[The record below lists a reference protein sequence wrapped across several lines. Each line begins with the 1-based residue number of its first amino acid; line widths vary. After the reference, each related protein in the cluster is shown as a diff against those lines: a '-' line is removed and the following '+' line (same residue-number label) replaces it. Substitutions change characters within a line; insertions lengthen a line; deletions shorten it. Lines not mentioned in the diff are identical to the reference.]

1 MLKTLS
7 IRNVVLIDS
16 LNIDFGAGLV
26 VLSGET
32 GAGKSILLDSLGLL
46 LGSRAETSLIRSGED
61 KLSVT
66 GVFEVSPSNNIYN
79 LAKEYDLEIDGDII
93 IKRTITSDGK
103 NKILFNDQIITLK
116 LLKELAQSLIE
127 IHGQHDNQGLLN
139 PQTHR
144 SILDAYGNYAK
155 ELSAAQNSYIS
166 YKEAL
171 KELTEKTA
179 KLQKAAE
186 DEENIRHWVKELEKA
201 NIQKGEEEQLRIRRS
216 ELMNAEKI
224 IDKLNN
230 AYNNLNSGNSVIDS
244 VSKARNS
251 ISRANEIVNNKYSEI
266 EQNLENALYA
276 LNEAVEQIEACSSDI
291 SLNQNEIDNI
301 ETRLFLLK
309 DLAKKHQTE
318 INLLPE
324 KLQELSSMLKDLEA
338 GAEDLADLEK
348 KVAFL
353 RENYQKAA
361 QNLSQAR
368 KTTAR
373 KLDKNIMKE
382 LPPLKMEKAVFQTSI
397 TSKEENSW
405 SETGWDKVCFEVST
419 NPNTP
424 MGPLNKIASGGELS
438 RFMLA
443 LKVNLAEQS
452 QEETLIFDEIDT
464 GIGGATAEA
473 VGERLARLAQKEQI
487 FVVTHSPQV
496 AAFSNE
502 HFKVEKHTKNN
513 ITTTILAK
521 LDNKGKLEEIARM
534 LAGEKITPQA
544 RAAALVLL
552 NKEPKQN
559 VEEKEKG
566 TNND

>member
-1 MLKTLS
+1 MLKSLS

-16 LNIDFGAGLV
+16 LDVDFTTGLI

-46 LGSRAETSLIRSGED
+46 LGSRAETSLIRTGKD

-66 GVFEVSPSNNIYN
+66 GVFEVLPSNNIYN
-79 LAKEYDLEIDGDII
+79 LAKEYDLDVDGDII
-93 IKRTITSDGK
+93 IKRTITADGK

-116 LLKELAQSLIE
+116 LLKELSQNLIE

-144 SILDAYGNYAK
+144 DILDAYGGYTK
-155 ELSAAQNSYIS
+155 ELVTTKKTYIS
-166 YKEAL
+166 YKSTL
-171 KELTEKTA
+171 KELNEKTA

-186 DEENIRHWVKELEKA
+186 DEENIRHWVKELAKA
-201 NIQKGEEEQLRIRRS
+201 NVQKGEEEQLRIRRS

-224 IDKLNN
+224 IDKLNS
-230 AYNNLNSGNSVIDS
+230 AYNVLNSGNSVVDI

-251 ISRANEIVNNKYSEI
+251 ISRANEIVNNKYAEI
-266 EQNLENALYA
+266 EQNLENALYS
-276 LNEAVEQIEACSSDI
+276 LNDAVEQIEACSSDI

-318 INLLPE
+318 IDLLPE
-324 KLQELSSMLKDLEA
+324 KLQELSSMLKSLEA
-338 GAEDLADLEK
+338 GAEDLADLKK
-348 KVAFL
+348 KVATL
-353 RENYQKAA
+353 REDYQKSA
-361 QNLSQAR
+361 QTLSQAR
-368 KTTAR
+368 KSSAK
-373 KLDKNIMKE
+373 KLDKNITKE

-397 TSKEENSW
+397 TVKNEDSW
-405 SETGWDKVCFEVST
+405 SENGWDNVCFEVST

-452 QEETLIFDEIDT
+452 KEETLVFDEIDT

-473 VGERLARLAQKEQI
+473 VGERLSRLAKKEQI

-502 HFKVEKHTKNN
+502 HFKVEKNTKNN
-513 ITTTILAK
+513 ITTTTLTE
-521 LDNKGKLEEIARM
+521 LDGKGKLEEIARM
-534 LAGEKITPQA
+534 LAGEKITQEA

-552 NKEPKQN
+552 NKEPPQN
-559 VEEKEKG
+559 SEQKKEG
-566 TNND
+566 V